1 MRQNDTKNNE
11 LNYPKLTILLL
22 QVMNEK
28 TKLSHSSNT
37 LILHQGWNV
46 IIATNCHLKFWI
58 NDLKLVF
65 MIIFRPLII
74 DIDRWW

>member
-37 LILHQGWNV
+37 LILHQG
-46 IIATNCHLKFWI
+46 
-58 NDLKLVF
+58 
-65 MIIFRPLII
+65 
-74 DIDRWW
+74 